1 LETWDHD
8 FSTPPEPLEPAPL
21 GWFWECDAD
30 GRYTTCS
37 SEVEEVL
44 GWRPED
50 FLGQSLVNFNLPTY
64 AAQELEISLASAK
77 FPAELILDFYDRQNK
92 LRPVSFYILPTLSE
106 SGEGA
111 GWHGFALAIPGS
123 EGDQLV
129 SDNLESV
136 ASALAIFAAVQ
147 NDLAL
152 PEIENPFSEDYS
164 MPGITEDPQA
174 TDEIVFNLENAAED
188 YEEDSNR
195 LPEEPQAADEIAF
208 NLENA
213 TADHEEVS
221 DQLPEESGSPQLELP
236 VDSAFIEEK
245 KSSPAKTTL
254 QVLAIEKIIETLNG
268 LRNNS
273 PYIKETPL
281 SRIRVKERQDWR
293 SDTTQTPTPS
303 GKFGEQEVF
312 AYPKILVQEIEYHL
326 EWGNKFDFNEQ
337 EIAYIASNKF
347 KGSGLR
353 GIVQKRFAPKEI
365 LKCDYFWIAVLI
377 VVEKS
382 SSEFIWVNFRKAKIE
397 SQRIDLDLFLQDP
410 RILLPIVYKGLAKPW
425 RSKIKFQVGV
435 DYLADK

>member
-1 LETWDHD
+1 MSKKLLRNRLENLLETWDRD
-8 FSTPPEPLEPAPL
+8 FSVPPEPLEEAPF

-44 GWRPED
+44 GWRAED
-50 FLGQSLVNFNLPTY
+50 FLGQSLVNFNLPGY
-64 AAQELEISLASAK
+64 AAQELKISLASAK
-77 FPAELILDFYDRQNK
+77 YPAELILDFYDRQNK
-92 LRPVSFYILPTLSE
+92 LRPVSIYILPTLSE

-111 GWHGFALAIPGS
+111 GWHGFALALPGS
-123 EGDQLV
+123 EGDRLA
-129 SDNLESV
+129 SDDLEST
-136 ASALAIFAAVQ
+136 ASALAIFSSVQ
-147 NDLAL
+147 NDLAF
-152 PEIENPFSEDYS
+152 PEIEKPFSEDYS
-164 MPGITEDPQA
+164 MPRI
-174 TDEIVFNLENAAED
+174 
-188 YEEDSNR
+188 
-195 LPEEPQAADEIAF
+195 PEEPQAVDEIAL
-208 NLENA
+208 NLENSA
-213 TADHEEVS
+213 EDHEEES
-221 DQLPEESGSPQLELP
+221 DQLPEDSDSPQQELP
-236 VDSAFIEEK
+236 VDSDFIEEK
-245 KSSPAKTTL
+245 KSSPAKTTP
-254 QVLAIEKIIETLNG
+254 QVLAIEKIINILNG

-293 SDTTQTPTPS
+293 SDTTQTPVPS

-326 EWGNKFDFNEQ
+326 EWGNKFDFTEQ

-347 KGSGLR
+347 KASGLR

-365 LKCDYFWIAVLI
+365 LKCDYYWIAVLI

-382 SSEFIWVNFRKAKIE
+382 TSQFIWVNFRKAKME

-410 RILLPIVYKGLAKPW
+410 QILLPIIDKGMAKPW